1 MTATALPTS
10 YDLKDAVSANRL
22 KGLWRLAT
30 GFRLTYLGATV
41 SLAIGALAKT
51 ATALL
56 LRYFVD
62 NVLGQTEQLSILVAV
77 ALGFVVL
84 ALVEG
89 LFTFLSGKLASQTAE
104 GIARRLRNYLYDHIQ
119 RLTFSYHDHT
129 QTGELIQRSTSDVDA
144 LRRFYADQA
153 IGIGRIFLLFTINFL
168 AVLAAERRC
177 WRGSP

>member
-1 MTATALPTS
+1 MLPFPTGEAGVTATLLPTS

-41 SLAIGALAKT
+41 RLAIGALAKT

-62 NVLGQTEQLSILVAV
+62 NILGQTQQLSILLAV
-77 ALGFVVL
+77 ALGFVLL

-104 GIARRLRNYLYDHIQ
+104 GIALPAAQLSVRPHPAADLQLSRQDANRRADPAQHIGCG
-119 RLTFSYHDHT
+119 RAAPLLSPTRRSASAASSCSSA
-129 QTGELIQRSTSDVDA
+129 STSS
-144 LRRFYADQA
+144 R
-153 IGIGRIFLLFTINFL
+153 
-168 AVLAAERRC
+168 
-177 WRGSP
+177 

>member
-1 MTATALPTS
+1 MTTSVLPAS

-62 NVLGQTEQLSILVAV
+62 NVLGQTEQLSILLAV
-77 ALGFVVL
+77 ALGFVLL

-104 GIARRLRNYLYDHIQ
+104 GSRAGCATIC
-119 RLTFSYHDHT
+119 TT
-129 QTGELIQRSTSDVDA
+129 TSS
-144 LRRFYADQA
+144 
-153 IGIGRIFLLFTINFL
+153 G
-168 AVLAAERRC
+168 
-177 WRGSP
+177 